1 MLERTFA
8 AVRGRS
14 KPLPSRLPPRPT
26 AGQVGGQVGRSTPVG
41 HVSRVFRDVY
51 EAERLSAGAIPLARK
66 QEPLRALADA
76 AFARL
81 GKEARRR
88 GLELQNDVDEALAV
102 PCDPERILKVLLH
115 LIENAIGACKDHG
128 HVVVDARPIENG
140 VLVSVHD
147 EGAGLDPRA
156 WPYLF
161 REGWKDPSRKGEGLG
176 LTVSKAIVHAHGGKI
191 WCESALGRG
200 TTFRF
205 TIPNAPPSRKPEE
218 ADEAEQREEREK
230 AEQPEAD
237 HEPSPQSASPE

>member
-14 KPLPSRLPPRPT
+14 KGPPSLPRRQAPPGQ
-26 AGQVGGQVGRSTPVG
+26 AGRNTPVG

-66 QEPLRALADA
+66 QEALRALADA

-88 GLELQNDVDEALAV
+88 GLSLQNDVDEALAA

-115 LIENAIGACKDHG
+115 LIENAIGACKEHG
-128 HVVVDARPIENG
+128 QVVVDARPIENG
-140 VLVSVHD
+140 VVISVRD
-147 EGAGLDPRA
+147 EGTGLDPRA

-205 TIPNAPPSRKPEE
+205 TLPNEKKKIEPVPE
-218 ADEAEQREEREK
+218 
-230 AEQPEAD
+230 
-237 HEPSPQSASPE
+237 HEPVHEHV

>member
-1 MLERTFA
+1 M
-8 AVRGRS
+8 
-14 KPLPSRLPPRPT
+14 
-26 AGQVGGQVGRSTPVG
+26 GRSTPVG

-88 GLELQNDVDEALAV
+88 GLTLQNDVDEALAA

-115 LIENAIGACKDHG
+115 LIENAIAACKERG
-128 HVVVDARPIENG
+128 HVVVDARPIESG
-140 VLVSVHD
+140 VVLSVRD
-147 EGAGLDPRA
+147 EGSGLDPRA

-205 TIPNAPPSRKPEE
+205 TIPSAPKENAAPGGNAPKEE
-218 ADEAEQREEREK
+218 AA
-230 AEQPEAD
+230 
-237 HEPSPQSASPE
+237 PSPA